1 MKTVAE
7 YKVDGVPERFRGNP
21 LIEAL
26 PALVSNENRIQSMIR
41 PPRIDL
47 ARSRQQ
53 PAYMRVH
60 DVDVLDELFLPPPA
74 LLSFASAV
82 DRLVR
87 QSYARRNP
95 FTRDDAERLHNV
107 EGAFLKTSSNST
119 AMDGMLFLSGL
130 SGMGKSRL
138 CRAVLQSIPQAIQHR
153 EYQGR
158 AFNCTQVSW
167 ISVDA
172 PIGESVKG
180 LLLRMLEEMDKA
192 TGMVGTPSALT
203 PQHLKSSV
211 DKLIFAFGQAAL
223 THRLGLL
230 HIDDLQRVAES
241 SKGKQLALQLIIQ
254 LANVVRC
261 PVIFSGTPRA
271 IAMLEESFEAARRVC
286 SGGAFLLDL
295 PKSADDRFF
304 VRLTQTVLKYQWL
317 DVPLVVDDKTLKKLF
332 DLSCGITSV
341 LLFLCKQAQIQA
353 LDRGSAALE
362 ISDFVDAYDL
372 CLRPLHKALR
382 GLRRSKSRAAID
394 EYEEAVKKWND
405 GHQGET
411 SD

>member
-1 MKTVAE
+1 
-7 YKVDGVPERFRGNP
+7 
-21 LIEAL
+21 
-26 PALVSNENRIQSMIR
+26 
-41 PPRIDL
+41 
-47 ARSRQQ
+47 
-53 PAYMRVH
+53 MRLH
-60 DVDVLDELFLPPPA
+60 DVDALDELFLPPPA
-74 LLSFASAV
+74 LSSFASTV
-82 DRLVR
+82 DRLMR

-107 EGAFLKTSSNST
+107 ERAFLNCSSNST

-138 CRAVLQSIPQAIQHR
+138 CRVVLNSIPQTIRHN

-158 AFNCTQVSW
+158 ALNCTQVSW

-192 TGMVGTPSALT
+192 TGMAGTPAALA

-241 SKGKQLALQLIIQ
+241 PKGRQFALQLIIQ

-261 PVIFSGTPRA
+261 PVIFSGTPSA
-271 IAMLEESFEAARRVC
+271 ITMLEASFEAARRVC
-286 SGGAFLLDL
+286 SGGAYLLDR
-295 PKSADDRFF
+295 PKSADDKFF
-304 VRLTQTVLKYQWL
+304 VRLAETALKYQWL
-317 DVPLVVDDKTLKKLF
+317 NEPLLVDNQVLKKLF

-341 LLFLCKQAQIQA
+341 LLYLCKQAQIQA
-353 LDRGSAALE
+353 LERESNALT
-362 ISDFVDAYDL
+362 IDDFKDAYDSR
-372 CLRPLHKALR
+372 LRPLHKALK
-382 GLRRSKSRAAID
+382 GLRRSRSTAAND
-394 EYEEAVKKWND
+394 EYEEAVKKLND
-405 GHQGET
+405 GNEKDTAGLVA
-411 SD
+411 